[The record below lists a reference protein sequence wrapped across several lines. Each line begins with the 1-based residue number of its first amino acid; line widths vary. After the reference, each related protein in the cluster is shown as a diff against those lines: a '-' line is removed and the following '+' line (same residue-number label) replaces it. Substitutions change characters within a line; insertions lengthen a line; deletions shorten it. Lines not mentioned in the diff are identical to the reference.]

1 MQGILDLLAANEL
14 LLLFAV
20 IGVGYLLGSVKV
32 AGFQL
37 GVVAVL
43 FVGILVSAVDAR
55 LALPEHIYIIG
66 LVLFVYAVGLQSGPG
81 FFASFRKR
89 GLRTNAVAMLLLAV
103 GALATAALWWV
114 LDLPGPTAA
123 GLFCG
128 ALTNT
133 PALAATVETVKVL
146 GADLPAAELVNRASS
161 PVVAYGL
168 AYPFGVLGVIL
179 WFFVAK
185 RAFRIDLAK
194 EEAERRA
201 QERVDGIRSR
211 TFRVTNPGLFGRTLE
226 QVLAALPD
234 RGFSVS
240 RIKKGETVAI
250 VTPDTVLAQGD
261 LIVAVGSERELDRA
275 AILFGEVCAE
285 HLHEHIGDIHFRRLY
300 VSNKSVVGRTIRD
313 LQLERRF
320 NATITRLQ
328 RGDVEFVPGQDTVL
342 EFGDRVR
349 VVTPREQLSAL
360 AQLLGDSVKGMAET
374 DFLSLSAGIVL
385 GVMVGMIPIP
395 LPNGLT
401 FKLGFAGGP
410 LIVSLVLGRLERTG
424 PITWGLPLNANLVLR
439 QVGLVFFLAGI
450 GTRAGLGFLST
461 MRGGGLALIAGGA
474 AVTSLVAV
482 ATVVIGYR
490 VLRLPLAAV
499 MGLLSG
505 MQTQPACLA
514 YANQQTDSDQPNIWY
529 STVYPTAM
537 VVKIALAQ
545 VLVSTLWR

>member
-1 MQGILDLLAANEL
+1 LHGISELLASSPL

-20 IGVGYLLGSVKV
+20 IGLGYLLGSIKV

-43 FVGILVSAVDAR
+43 FVGVFFSAVDSR
-55 LALPEHIYIIG
+55 LALPEHIYILG

-89 GLRTNAVAMLLLAV
+89 GMRISGIATLLLV
-103 GALATAALWWV
+103 SGALLAALLWWV
-114 LDLPGPTAA
+114 LDLPAPTAA

-146 GADLPAAELVNRASS
+146 GSDLPVDELVNQASS

-168 AYPFGVLGVIL
+168 AYPFGVLGIIL
-179 WFFVAK
+179 SFFVAK
-185 RAFRIDLAK
+185 RVLRVDFAK
-194 EEAERRA
+194 EEAERRRHEA
-201 QERVDGIRSR
+201 MNAIQSR

-226 QVLAALPD
+226 RVLATIPD

-240 RIKKGETVAI
+240 RIKKGEAVTIVA
-250 VTPDTVLAQGD
+250 PDTVLSEGD
-261 LIVAVGSERELDRA
+261 LLVAVGSERELERA
-275 AILFGEVCAE
+275 AILFGETCAE
-285 HLHEHIGDIHFRRLY
+285 HLHEHLGDIHFRRLF
-300 VSNKSVVGRTIRD
+300 VSNKEVVGSTIRD

-320 NATITRLQ
+320 RATITRLQ
-328 RGDVEFVPGQDTVL
+328 RGDVEFVPSQDTVL

-349 VVTPREQLSAL
+349 VVTPKEQLPVL
-360 AQLLGDSVKGMAET
+360 AGLLGDSTKGMAET

-385 GVMVGMIPIP
+385 GVAVGMIPIP

-410 LIVSLVLGRLERTG
+410 LLVALVLGRLERTG
-424 PITWGLPLNANLVLR
+424 PVTWGLPLNANLVLR

-461 MRGGGLALIAGGA
+461 VRAGGLALVAGGA
-474 AVTSLVAV
+474 LVTTLVAV
-482 ATVVIGYR
+482 ATIFLGYR

-514 YANQQTDSDQPNIWY
+514 YANQQTDSDQPNVWY

-537 VVKIALAQ
+537 VVKIVLAQ
-545 VLVSTLWR
+545 VLVTTLWR